1 MMDKAT
7 GKIYPYETHM
17 MELEEF
23 SMGSLEDCENLLLE
37 NDDISAENI
46 VIFKVDEAYKPIVNF
61 EKVVDGCIW

>member
-7 GKIYPYETHM
+7 GKVYSYETHM

-23 SMGSLEDCENLLLE
+23 SMDSLEDCENLLLE
-37 NDDISAENI
+37 NDDISVENI
-46 VIFKVDEAYKPIVNF
+46 IIFKVDETYKPIVNF